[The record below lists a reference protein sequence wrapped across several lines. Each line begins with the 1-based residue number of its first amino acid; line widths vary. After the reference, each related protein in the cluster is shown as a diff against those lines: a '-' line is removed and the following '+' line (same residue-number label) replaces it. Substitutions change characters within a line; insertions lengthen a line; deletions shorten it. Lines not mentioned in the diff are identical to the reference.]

1 MEKNVLKMN
10 ISELKSVKERLD
22 KALQENGLDKIY
34 YSELKSDAKNRE
46 YISVVDNVGIGVTL
60 DYNRI
65 DGLTLNS
72 AVEVKDERGEWSS
85 LAFSVYAKEQVE
97 LIQICLNLI
106 SDTNGIGEKKI
117 EN

>member
-60 DYNRI
+60 DYNRV
-65 DGLTLNS
+65 DGLTLIP
-72 AVEVKDERGEWSS
+72 AIEVRDEGGQWSS
-85 LAFSVYAKEQVE
+85 LAFNVYAKEQIE
-97 LIQICLNLI
+97 LMQICLNLI
-106 SDTNGIGEKKI
+106 SDANRMDE
-117 EN
+117 